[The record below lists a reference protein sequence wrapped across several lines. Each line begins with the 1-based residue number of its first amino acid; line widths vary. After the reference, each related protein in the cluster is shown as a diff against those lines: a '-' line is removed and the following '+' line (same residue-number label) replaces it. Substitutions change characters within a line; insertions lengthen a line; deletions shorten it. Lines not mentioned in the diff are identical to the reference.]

1 MIAKQIIKITL
12 NLTVICFFAGTIL
25 GLVNMGT
32 QHAKEENQHKR
43 EVLTSMS
50 LLGYGTGNPAPAA
63 LQMNEI
69 SRYLL
74 TVDGAPAL
82 GYVLPAAQG
91 SALVVL
97 SVEGGKLFNIP
108 APQMESPEINQQLS
122 RETGRQVSDLQH
134 VEDYRIALL
143 DGKVQG
149 YLITGNNLG
158 FKANIKMMVAL
169 NPDFSIRGMAILES
183 EEDPGLGDEA
193 KEPYFRNQ
201 FAGKGAAQLA
211 RISVSTTPQP
221 EEYRALLESQPE
233 GHFTPE
239 EMEQLRT
246 VYGDSPIYAI
256 TGSTIS
262 SSAVTVGVQKA
273 VGRFVYRLQ
282 QLNAALNAPSSSA
295 SAPEAREGEREDV

>member
-12 NLTVICFFAGTIL
+12 NLTVVCFFAGTVL

-32 QHAKEENQHKR
+32 QHAKEENQQKR

-50 LLGYGTGNPAPAA
+50 LLGYGADNPAPAE
-63 LQMNEI
+63 LEMRTV

-74 TVDGAPAL
+74 NVDGATAL
-82 GYVLPAAQG
+82 GYVMPSSQG
-91 SALVVL
+91 AVFLVL
-97 SVEGGKLFNIP
+97 SVEGNKLLDIP
-108 APQMESPEINQQLS
+108 APDLSQPDINQTLSQLM
-122 RETGRQVSDLQH
+122 GAQVSGLNH
-134 VEDYRIALL
+134 VEDYHIAVLH
-143 DGKVQG
+143 DQVQG

-158 FKANIKMMVAL
+158 FKANIKMMVSL
-169 NPDFSIRGMAILES
+169 NSDFSVRGMAILES

-201 FAGKGAAQLA
+201 FAGKSAEQLA
-211 RISVSTTPQP
+211 QVSVSTAPQP

-233 GHFTPE
+233 GHFSAE
-239 EMEQLRT
+239 DMEKLRD
-246 VYGDSPIYAI
+246 VYGSSPIYSI

-262 SSAVTVGVQKA
+262 STAVTVGVQKA

-282 QLNAALNAPSSSA
+282 QVNAILASSSA
-295 SAPEAREGEREDV
+295 PAPAAAQEEEDV

>member
-50 LLGYGTGNPAPAA
+50 LLGYGAGNPAPAD
-63 LQMNEI
+63 LKMDKI

-74 TVDGAPAL
+74 AVDGAPAL
-82 GYVLPAAQG
+82 GYVIPAGQG
-91 SALVVL
+91 QELIIL
-97 SVEGGKLFNIP
+97 SVEGGKLLSIP
-108 APQMESPEINQQLS
+108 APQMENPEINQHLS
-122 RETGRQVSDLQH
+122 QEMRRQVSELTH

-169 NPDFSIRGMAILES
+169 NSDFSVRGIAILES

-201 FAGKGAAQLA
+201 FAGKSAAQLA
-211 RISVSTTPQP
+211 RISISKNPQP
-221 EEYRALLESQPE
+221 EEYRSLLESQPE
-233 GHFTPE
+233 GHFTAE
-239 EMEQLRT
+239 EMENLRA
-246 VYGDSPIYAI
+246 VYGDSPIYSI

-262 SSAVTVGVQKA
+262 STAVMVGVQKA

-282 QLNAALNAPSSSA
+282 QVNAALTAPSSSA
-295 SAPEAREGEREDV
+295 PAPEAREGEGEGV